1 MNKLLRS
8 VLAIGAVLAV
18 AGPGLVLANNPDPTY
33 VPKIIQ
39 VLGPSSVAVN
49 TSADYN
55 ARVYFTNN
63 VVCDFDGAPVA
74 FSAARGGIDAS
85 GLYTAPGTSGR
96 DRVTATYTNAGV
108 TVTGSRI
115 ISNP

>member
-8 VLAIGAVLAV
+8 VLAIGAVIAV
-18 AGPGLVLANNPDPTY
+18 AGPGLVLADNPDPTY

-39 VLGPSSVAVN
+39 VLGPSSVAKN
-49 TSADYN
+49 GSADYN

-63 VVCDFDGAPVA
+63 VVVDFDGTPVV
-74 FSAARGGIDAS
+74 FSAARGSIDAS
-85 GLYTAPGTSGR
+85 GLYSAPSTSGR
-96 DRVTATYTNAGV
+96 DSIKASYTNAGV
-108 TVTGSRI
+108 TVNGSRI